1 MSATEKSATTER
13 ADGATRIHDRGYRRF
28 NGERTGPAG
37 AVRTT
42 IRHTFARILGLRRQ
56 GRAKA
61 LPFIVAG
68 IAYLPA
74 IVFIGIGLL
83 LPKRAANATIPQ
95 VWEYY
100 GFVIS
105 AILLFIAFAAPEALC
120 PDRRFRVMGVYLSS
134 PLTRM
139 TYLLAKFAAVAGAL
153 CIVTLFPPLL
163 MVLGRSLQGQG
174 PSTGDLGL
182 VVVRI
187 IVSGL
192 ILAAFFALL
201 ALGASSLTDRK
212 GFASATIVLV
222 FIIGGSVSSA
232 IFQAT
237 ENDYAILLNLFTIPF
252 ELVRRIHGNVGDH
265 PSLSTAL
272 LALATLAWSAL
283 FAGIV
288 VIRYRRLEVTR

>member
-1 MSATEKSATTER
+1 MTNVDRT
-13 ADGATRIHDRGYRRF
+13 DGTTRIHDRGYRRF
-28 NGERTGPAG
+28 DGERTGAAG
-37 AVRTT
+37 AIRTT
-42 IRHTFARILGLRRQ
+42 IRHTFARILGLRRN

-74 IVFIGIGLL
+74 IVFIGLGLL
-83 LPKRAANATIPQ
+83 LPKRAARATIPQ

-139 TYLLAKFAAVAGAL
+139 TYLLAKFAAVASAL
-153 CIVTLFPPLL
+153 CLVTLFPPLL
-163 MVLGRSLQGQG
+163 MVLGRALQGQG

-187 IVSGL
+187 IVSGVV
-192 ILAAFFALL
+192 LAAFFALL
-201 ALGASSLTDRK
+201 ALAASSLTDRK

-222 FIIGGSVSSA
+222 FIIGGSISSA
-232 IFQAT
+232 IYSSTQNNSAL
-237 ENDYAILLNLFTIPF
+237 LLNLFTVPF
-252 ELVRRIHGNVGDH
+252 ELVRRIHGNLGDH
-265 PSLSTAL
+265 PPLSTGL
-272 LALATLAWSAL
+272 LTLTMVAWAAL
-283 FAGIV
+283 FTAIIT
-288 VIRYRRLEVTR
+288 IRYRRLEVTR

>member
-1 MSATEKSATTER
+1 MSATDQRATTER
-13 ADGATRIHDRGYRRF
+13 SNGATRIHDRGYRRF
-28 NGERTGPAG
+28 SGERTGPAG
-37 AVRTT
+37 AIRTT

-61 LPFIVAG
+61 LPFLVAG

-237 ENDYAILLNLFTIPF
+237 ENHYAILLNLFTIPF

-272 LALATLAWSAL
+272 LALATFGWSAL

-288 VIRYRRLEVTR
+288 VVRYRRLEVTR